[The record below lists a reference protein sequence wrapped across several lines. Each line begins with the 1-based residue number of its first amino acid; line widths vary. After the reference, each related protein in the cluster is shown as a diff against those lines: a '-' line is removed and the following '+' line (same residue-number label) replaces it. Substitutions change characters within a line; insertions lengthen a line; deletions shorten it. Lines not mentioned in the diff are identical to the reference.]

1 MYCKIPNGVDRNDDW
16 QWLDQRHRSRHERV
30 NNKFKE
36 IDGMN
41 DKFWHSMENHRDCFN
56 RVAVLS
62 QFSMDN
68 GGAGLFPV
76 VYDDTIDDFD
86 EAAENFWVNN

>member
-1 MYCKIPNGVDRNDDW
+1 
-16 QWLDQRHRSRHERV
+16 
-30 NNKFKE
+30 
-36 IDGMN
+36 
-41 DKFWHSMENHRDCFN
+41 MENHRDCFN

-68 GGAGLFPV
+68 GGAGLFPA

-86 EAAENFWVNN
+86 EAAENF